1 MFGLFKKKS
10 KREKMVKEYK
20 KLKKEAFQLSKTD
33 RRASDLKAAEA
44 EELWEKIEALDEEK
58 S

>member
-10 KREKMVKEYK
+10 KREKMVKEYR